1 MAYGSGWGQQI
12 VGKPE
17 MSGCSVTRLLESVFQ
32 MIDVMLNFVA
42 TMTQSKL
49 CCDGGDEKKKVRKL
63 FY

>member
-1 MAYGSGWGQQI
+1 
-12 VGKPE
+12 
-17 MSGCSVTRLLESVFQ
+17 MSGCSVTRLLENVFQ